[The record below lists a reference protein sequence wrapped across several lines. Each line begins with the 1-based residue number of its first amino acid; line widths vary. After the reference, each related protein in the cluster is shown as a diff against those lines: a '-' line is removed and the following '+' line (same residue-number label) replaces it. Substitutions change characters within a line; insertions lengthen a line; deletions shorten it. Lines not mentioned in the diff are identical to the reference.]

1 MSPEASTGPAERL
14 RAASGAEATGPDLS
28 VQVAGL
34 RLKNPVVCASGPLG
48 HGREV
53 AQVYELAAF
62 GAFVT
67 KSITLEPRPGN
78 PRPHLVE
85 TDGGWLN
92 SVGLRNPGLAA
103 FLAKDLPFLRT
114 LGIPIVASVA
124 GHSVE
129 EFCTLARWLD
139 ESDGVAAVELNV
151 SCPNVADGL
160 LFGLDPARTRE
171 LVAAVRRVTKLP
183 VFVKLAPHV
192 LNPVEAA
199 RAAVEA
205 GADALTVTNTLPGM
219 AVDVHTRRPKLG
231 GVTGGLSGPAIR
243 PVAVRMVWEIARA
256 VPVPVVGVGGVASW
270 EHAVEFLLAGARAVG
285 IGSALLQDPRTH
297 VKVVEGLRRYLQAHG
312 FPSVASLVGAL
323 ELSDG
328 VGADG

>member
-1 MSPEASTGPAERL
+1 MSQVPVSGVAAPERT
-14 RAASGAEATGPDLS
+14 EAVDLS
-28 VQVAGL
+28 VELAGL
-34 RLKNPVVCASGPLG
+34 RLKNPVLCASGPLG

-53 AQVYELAAF
+53 AQAYDLSAF

-67 KSITLEPRPGN
+67 KSITLEPREGN

-103 FLAKDLPFLRT
+103 FLTKDLPFLRT

-124 GHSVE
+124 GHSVD

-139 ESDGVAAVELNV
+139 EADGVAAVELNV

-160 LFGLDPARTRE
+160 LFGADPGRTRT
-171 LVAAVRRVTKLP
+171 LVAAVRGVTQRPL
-183 VFVKLAPHV
+183 FVKLAPHV
-192 LNPVEAA
+192 LDPVAAA

-205 GADALTVTNTLPGM
+205 GADALVVTNTVPAM
-219 AVDVHTRRPKLG
+219 AVDVRTRRPKLG

-243 PVAVRMVWEIARA
+243 PVAVRMVWEISRA
-256 VPVPVVGVGGVASW
+256 LPVPVVGVGGICTW
-270 EHAVEFLLAGARAVG
+270 EHAVEFFLAGARAVG
-285 IGSALLQDPRTH
+285 IASALLQDPQAH
-297 VKVVEGLRRYLQAHG
+297 VKVVQGLRDYLAAQG
-312 FPSVASLVGAL
+312 FASVASLVGRL
-323 ELSDG
+323 ELPEP
-328 VGADG
+328 ADRG

>member
-1 MSPEASTGPAERL
+1 MSGKTPAGAVDPRRPAEDAPAGER
-14 RAASGAEATGPDLS
+14 GPDLS
-28 VQVAGL
+28 VQLAGL
-34 RLKNPVVCASGPLG
+34 RLKNPVLCASGPLG

-53 AQVYELAAF
+53 AQVYDLAAF

-67 KSITLEPRPGN
+67 KSITLEPREGN
-78 PRPHLVE
+78 PRPHLAE

-124 GHSVE
+124 GHSVD

-139 ESDGVAAVELNV
+139 EAEGVAALELNV

-160 LFGLDPARTRE
+160 LFGSDPDRTRT

-183 VFVKLAPHV
+183 LFVKLAPHV
-192 LNPVEAA
+192 LDPVGSA

-205 GADALTVTNTLPGM
+205 GADVLTVTNTLPGM

-243 PVAVRMVWEIARA
+243 PVAVRMVWEISRA
-256 VPVPVVGVGGVASW
+256 VPVPVVGVGGVATW
-270 EHAVEFLLAGARAVG
+270 EHAVEFLLAGARAVAV
-285 IGSALLQDPRTH
+285 GSALLKDPGTH
-297 VKVVEGLRRYLQAHG
+297 VKVVAGLQAYLRQHG
-312 FPSVASLVGAL
+312 FPSVAALVGAL
-323 ELSDG
+323 ERSEPHG
-328 VGADG
+328 

>member
-1 MSPEASTGPAERL
+1 MSGVATPERT
-14 RAASGAEATGPDLS
+14 EAVDLS
-28 VQVAGL
+28 VELAGL
-34 RLKNPVVCASGPLG
+34 RLKNPVLCASGPLG

-53 AQVYELAAF
+53 AQAYDLSAF

-67 KSITLEPRPGN
+67 KSITLEPREGN

-103 FLAKDLPFLRT
+103 FLTKDLPFLRT

-124 GHSVE
+124 GHSLD

-160 LFGLDPARTRE
+160 LFGADPERTRT
-171 LVAAVRRVTKLP
+171 LVAAVRRVTRRPL
-183 VFVKLAPHV
+183 FVKLAPHV
-192 LNPVEAA
+192 LDPVAAA

-205 GADALTVTNTLPGM
+205 GADALVVTNTVPAM
-219 AVDVHTRRPKLG
+219 AIDIYTRRPKLG
-231 GVTGGLSGPAIR
+231 GLTGGLSGPAVR
-243 PVAVRMVWEIARA
+243 PVAVRMVWEISR
-256 VPVPVVGVGGVASW
+256 VLPVPVVGVGGICTW
-270 EHAVEFLLAGARAVG
+270 EHAVEFFLAGARAVG
-285 IGSALLQDPRTH
+285 MASALLQDPQAH
-297 VKVVEGLRRYLQAHG
+297 VKVVQGLRDYLTAQG
-312 FPSVASLVGAL
+312 FASVASLVGRL
-323 ELSDG
+323 ELPDPSG
-328 VGADG
+328 RG